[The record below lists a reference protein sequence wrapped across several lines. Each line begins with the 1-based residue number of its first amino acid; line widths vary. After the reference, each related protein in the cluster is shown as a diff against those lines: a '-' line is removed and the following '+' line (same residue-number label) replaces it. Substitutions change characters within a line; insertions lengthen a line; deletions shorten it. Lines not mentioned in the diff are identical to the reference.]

1 MKLSQITVGGYAN
14 IEKVTLSLSN
24 ICALLA
30 YNNFGKSNVLSAI
43 MFGLTYLKTEASEK
57 TKRMMNC
64 LSCIPI
70 NNKIAGQDFIF
81 QIEGEID
88 VNGKKSFIS
97 YGYNFAWPQTNTSPY
112 IVSEFLKVRNVED
125 LKVKTYIKRE
135 GNRCSYLSSE
145 TGRCSTS
152 LKVDNNQLALN
163 KLGNYDHLFYID
175 VIQEILNLNI
185 VETQSLADPKSF
197 FRTIS
202 ILDEQP
208 LFSGDLNNIP
218 DFSSSAYY
226 IYNLKNSNKH
236 AYSLFKDAV
245 AHLIPSIV
253 DFEPVKIDL
262 KKQVARFNGD
272 KDVPFHLPEYIYDI
286 RVKEKNLNQQVK
298 IDRLSSGTKRIFY
311 LLLMTIAAQLN
322 NVPLILIEEL
332 ENSIHP
338 SLFQSLLSTIKSLA
352 GDTQIIL
359 TSHSPYL
366 LQYLKPELLYVGIPN
381 EDDIAIFKK
390 IKSSKIKSL
399 IRDASMCDMSLGD
412 YLFDLLGRINDS
424 TDTLVTKIFE

>member
-1 MKLSQITVGGYAN
+1 
-14 IEKVTLSLSN
+14 
-24 ICALLA
+24 
-30 YNNFGKSNVLSAI
+30 
-43 MFGLTYLKTEASEK
+43 
-57 TKRMMNC
+57 
-64 LSCIPI
+64 
-70 NNKIAGQDFIF
+70 
-81 QIEGEID
+81 
-88 VNGKKSFIS
+88 
-97 YGYNFAWPQTNTSPY
+97 
-112 IVSEFLKVRNVED
+112 
-125 LKVKTYIKRE
+125 
-135 GNRCSYLSSE
+135 
-145 TGRCSTS
+145 
-152 LKVDNNQLALN
+152 LALN
-163 KLGNYDHLFYID
+163 KLGNYDHLFYIS

-185 VETQSLADPKSF
+185 VETQSLADPKTF

-202 ILDEQP
+202 IDEQT
-208 LFSGDLNNIP
+208 LFSGDLNDIP

-226 IYNLKNSNKH
+226 IYNLKDSNKH
-236 AYSLFKDAV
+236 IYNLFKDAV
-245 AHLIPSIV
+245 TDLIPSIV
-253 DFEPVKIDL
+253 DFEPVKIEL

-272 KDVPFHLPEYIYDI
+272 KDIPFHLPEYIYDI
-286 RVKEKNLNQQVK
+286 RVKEKNLNQQVT

-399 IRDASMCDMSLGD
+399 VRDASMYDMSLGD
-412 YLFDLLGRINDS
+412 YLLDLLGGINES